1 MSIKASAILCHALP
15 VLIMMDD
22 HTIIRLAQ
30 QAAKDELAIAV
41 FTVNELARFA
51 DLCFDAQTKAPYAPR
66 GVMVYEY
73 TANGVD
79 LVCHLEYEK
88 AERGSLFEPGY
99 SESLTL
105 ESAYHLGENI
115 APLLCDS
122 VVEEIEDAALAQIQE
137 TRDDY

>member
-1 MSIKASAILCHALP
+1 
-15 VLIMMDD
+15 MMDD

-51 DLCFDAQTKAPYAPR
+51 DLCFDAQTQPPQAPR
-66 GVMVYEY
+66 GVMVYDY
-73 TANGVD
+73 TAGGVQ
-79 LVCHLEYEK
+79 LICHLEYEK

-105 ESAYHLGENI
+105 ESAYHLGQNI
-115 APLLCDS
+115 AHLLCDS
-122 VVEEIEDAALAQIQE
+122 VIEEIEEAALAQIQE
-137 TRDDY
+137 HRDDY

>member
-1 MSIKASAILCHALP
+1 
-15 VLIMMDD
+15 MMDD

-30 QAAKDELAIAV
+30 KAAQDELAIAV

-51 DLCFDAQTKAPYAPR
+51 DLCFEAQTKAPHADR

-73 TANGVD
+73 TASGVD

-115 APLLCDS
+115 AHLLCDS
-122 VVEEIEDAALAQIQE
+122 VIEEIEEAALAQIQE
-137 TRDDY
+137 NRDDY